1 MIQILDVDEC
11 AIASTNDCS
20 ANATCENTVG
30 SFVCTCKLGFAGNG
44 KTCAGIAFS

>member
-11 AIASTNDCS
+11 ANASTNDCS

-30 SFVCTCKLGFAGNG
+30 SFVCTCNPGFAGNG
-44 KTCAGIAFS
+44 KICTGIAFS